1 MIDIVLNPVDLVYD
15 AGVIT
20 RVERD
25 GLLNVIQVIN
35 QENITWYVESHDRD
49 EWNILQVETLPEDWK
64 QKGYFYID
72 GVWIEN
78 APSPTGTTYNDLT
91 GFTQN

>member
-1 MIDIVLNPVDLVYD
+1 MIDIVLNPRDLVYD

-25 GLLNVIQVIN
+25 GLLNVIQIIN

-72 GVWIEN
+72 GVWIEKT
-78 APSPTGTTYNDLT
+78 PSPTGTTYNDLT

>member
-1 MIDIVLNPVDLVYD
+1 MIDIVLNPQDLVYD

-25 GLLNVIQVIN
+25 GLLNVIKVIN
-35 QENITWYVESHDRD
+35 QDNITWYVETPDRD

-78 APSPTGTTYNDLT
+78 TPSPTGTTYNDLT